1 MCVYTW
7 KNNHEERESVK
18 PNGEAWTFSVQ
29 VTLKEKVFFAFEN
42 VLVQINR
49 MMNST
54 LGINIKEK
62 LGCNECVIHVEIF
75 RELCMQILESDV

>member
-1 MCVYTW
+1 M
-7 KNNHEERESVK
+7 EEQPWRK
-18 PNGEAWTFSVQ
+18 GECQAQWWGMNVQ
-29 VTLKEKVFFAFEN
+29 CSGNKEKVFFALEN

-54 LGINIKEK
+54 LGINMKEK